1 MTINPAKIEQDIK
14 LLIDNPI
21 DKSSF
26 IYDFLLAFG
35 TAKSNVA
42 RLKTTSINK
51 AEGVGNVEWKSK
63 LIFYHVEK
71 NDELVNTFN
80 RLKLNFSNSKL
91 NPRFIIVTDFKTLYS
106 YDTKHDDTLNIEF
119 KDLTINV
126 DFFFPLAGIEKFE
139 APEEAKADVKAAEKM
154 AKLFEL
160 LSFDNPLNTNE
171 EVHNLNIFL
180 TRLLFCFFA
189 EDTNL
194 FDNKLFTNSV
204 SAYTNK
210 DGSDTDLYIQRL
222 FAQLNVVSNKNDE
235 SIDLRKFPY
244 VNGGLFRVSYPIPK
258 FSPRSRQQLLN
269 CGQLDWSEI
278 NPDIF
283 GSMIQAVVKT
293 EKRGLLGMHYTSV
306 PNIMKVIKPLF
317 LDALYEEYDKCIAK
331 DYKEKQKG
339 LNALLN
345 RLANIKIFDPACGS
359 GNFLII
365 AYKELRILEIK
376 IIKELG
382 LMEFSNITLNQFYG
396 IEIDDFAHET
406 ALLSLWLAEHQ
417 MDIQFAKE
425 LGQFKSPLPLQ
436 ESGNIVCGNATR
448 LNWKEICP
456 NHNNEEV
463 YVLGNPP
470 YLGGKLQEEEQ
481 KKDLLYVSQVVDRP
495 CKNLDYI
502 ACWFILG
509 AKYIYNTKSQY
520 AFVTTN
526 SICQGEQVELLWPY
540 IIDNKLEIGF
550 AHLSFKWSNNAKNNA
565 GVTVAIINVRNI
577 CNKPKYIYY
586 EEKIR
591 LVNNI
596 NPYLAE
602 STNIIVGRSSEP
614 ISKFP
619 KMYFGSMPRDG
630 GHLLLTTEEK
640 IKLIEQYPDLKTI
653 IKRNIGSAEF
663 IRGLDR
669 YCFWITE
676 DNKNLAYKTPP
687 VFERL
692 KKVESFRLESNAES
706 TRLYADRPYM
716 FVQRAYQETNS
727 IIIPRVSSERRE
739 YIPIGLLD
747 SSTIISDSAMAIYYA
762 ELWLFGVLT
771 SRMHMVWVKAV
782 AGRLKTDYRYS
793 AQLCYNTFPFP
804 NITNRQKELL
814 DDFVDRVMEE
824 RYKEQSKTFAELY
837 DPDKMPQGLRDA
849 HRELDLYIDSIYRQ
863 KPFENDE
870 ERLSHLFTMYE
881 RMTKKK

>member
-1 MTINPAKIEQDIK
+1 MSINPAKIEQDIK

-35 TAKSNVA
+35 TAKSNVV

-51 AEGVGNVEWKSK
+51 AEGEGNVEWKNK
-63 LIFYHVEK
+63 LIFYQVED
-71 NDELVNTFN
+71 NEELVDKFN
-80 RLKLNFSNSKL
+80 RLRLEYSNSKL
-91 NPRFIIVTDFKTLYS
+91 NPRFIILTDFKTLYS

-119 KDLTINV
+119 KDLTFNV

-139 APEEAKADVKAAEKM
+139 APEEAKADVKAADKM

-204 SAYTNK
+204 SAFTNK
-210 DGSDTDLYIQRL
+210 DGSDTDIYIQRL
-222 FAQLNVVSNKNDE
+222 FAQLNVAPNKSGE

-244 VNGGLFRVSYPIPK
+244 VNGGLFRENYPIPK
-258 FSPRSRQQLLN
+258 FSARSRQQLLN

-317 LDALYEEYDKCIAK
+317 LDALYEEYEKCIEK
-331 DYKEKQKG
+331 DYKEKKKG
-339 LNALLN
+339 LNFLLL
-345 RLANIKIFDPACGS
+345 RLERIKIFDPACGS

-365 AYKELRILEIK
+365 AYKELRKLEMK
-376 IIKELG
+376 IIKELD
-382 LMEFSNITLNQFYG
+382 LITFSQITLNQFYG

-417 MDIQFAKE
+417 MDLLFAKE
-425 LGQFKSPLPLQ
+425 LGQFKSPLPLK

-456 NHNNEEV
+456 NDNNEEV

-470 YLGGKLQEEEQ
+470 YLGSSMQDEKQ
-481 KKDLLYVSQVVDRP
+481 KEDIAFVFNGIDNY
-495 CKNLDYI
+495 KNLDYI
-502 ACWFILG
+502 SCWFYLG
-509 AKYIYNTKSQY
+509 AKYIQGTKSKY
-520 AFVTTN
+520 SFVSTN
-526 SICQGEQVELLWPY
+526 SICQGEQVSLLWSN
-540 IIDNKLEIGF
+540 ILNDNLEIYF
-550 AHLSFKWSNNAKNNA
+550 AYNNFKWTNNAKSQA
-565 GVTVAIINVRNI
+565 AVICVIIGLRN
-577 CNKPKYIYY
+577 KDKQPKYLFYNDI
-586 EEKIR
+586 KNT
-591 LVNNI
+591 VPNI
-596 NPYLAE
+596 NAYLINANDTLINRINY
-602 STNIIVGRSSEP
+602 S
-614 ISKFP
+614 ISRFKD
-619 KMYFGSMPRDG
+619 MIRGSMPSDG
-630 GHLLLTTEEK
+630 GHLIISKTTK
-640 IKLIEQYPDLKTI
+640 DDLIDKYNI
-653 IKRNIGSAEF
+653 IKPFIKKYIGSAEF
-663 IRGLDR
+663 IRSQER
-669 YCFWITE
+669 YCLWIDNEE
-676 DNKNLAYKTPP
+676 DYYILKAIPEIDNIFQKVSEFRNSSDTITTQEWSNKPY
-687 VFERL
+687 
-692 KKVESFRLESNAES
+692 SFRQPQYKKS
-706 TRLYADRPYM
+706 
-716 FVQRAYQETNS
+716 NS
-727 IIIPRVSSERRE
+727 IIIPIHSSENRD
-739 YIPIGLLD
+739 YIPIGFCD
-747 SSTIISDSAMAIYYA
+747 EDTVISNAAMAIYDA

-771 SRMHMVWVKAV
+771 SRMHMVWVRAV

-804 NITNRQKELL
+804 NITNQQKEMIV
-814 DDFVDRVMEE
+814 DFVDRVMEE
-824 RYKEQSKTFAELY
+824 RYKEQTKTLAELY
-837 DPDKMPQGLRDA
+837 DPDKMPEGLREA
-849 HRELDLYIDSIYRQ
+849 HHELDLYIDSIYRQ
-863 KPFENDE
+863 KPFESDE

-881 RMTKKK
+881 RITKKK

>member
-1 MTINPAKIEQDIK
+1 MAINPAKIEHDIK

-35 TAKSNVA
+35 TAKSNVV

-51 AEGVGNVEWKSK
+51 AKGEGNVEWKNK
-63 LIFYHVEK
+63 LIFYQVE
-71 NDELVNTFN
+71 NNEELVDKFN
-80 RLKLNFSNSKL
+80 HLRLEYSNSKL
-91 NPRFIIVTDFKTLYS
+91 NPRFIILTDFKTLYS

-139 APEEAKADVKAAEKM
+139 APEEAKADVKAADKM

-204 SAYTNK
+204 SAFTNK
-210 DGSDTDLYIQRL
+210 DGSDTDIYIQRL
-222 FAQLNVVSNKNDE
+222 FAQLNVTPNKSNE

-244 VNGGLFRVSYPIPK
+244 VNGGLFRENYPIPK
-258 FSPRSRQQLLN
+258 FSARSRQQLLN

-339 LNALLN
+339 LNALLL
-345 RLANIKIFDPACGS
+345 RLERIKIFDPACGS

-365 AYKELRILEIK
+365 AYKELRKLEMK

-382 LMEFSNITLNQFYG
+382 LITFSKITLNQFYG

-417 MDIQFAKE
+417 MDLQFAKE
-425 LGQFKSPLPLQ
+425 LGQFKPPLPLK

-456 NHNNEEV
+456 NDNNEEV
-463 YVLGNPP
+463 YILGNPP

-577 CNKPKYIYY
+577 CNKPKYIYD

-676 DNKNLAYKTPP
+676 DNKDLAYKTPP

-692 KKVESFRLESNAES
+692 KKVESFRLESDAES

-727 IIIPRVSSERRE
+727 IIIPRVSSERRD
-739 YIPIGLLD
+739 YIPIGFLNQD
-747 SSTIISDSAMAIYYA
+747 TIISDAAMAIYDA

-771 SRMHMVWVKAV
+771 SRMHMVWVRAV
-782 AGRLKTDYRYS
+782 AGRLEERLRYS

-804 NITNRQKELL
+804 NITNQQKEIIVDL
-814 DDFVDRVMEE
+814 VDRVMEE
-824 RYKEQSKTFAELY
+824 RSLDITKTLADLY
-837 DPDKMPQGLRDA
+837 DPDKMPQGLKEA

-863 KPFENDE
+863 KPFESDE

>member
-1 MTINPAKIEQDIK
+1 MAINTAKIEQDIK
-14 LLIDNPI
+14 ALIDKPI
-21 DKSSF
+21 DVSNF

-35 TAKSNVA
+35 TAKSNVV
-42 RLKTTSINK
+42 RLKTTLINK
-51 AEGVGNVEWKSK
+51 AKGEGNVEWKNK
-63 LIFYHVEK
+63 LIFYQVE
-71 NDELVNTFN
+71 NNEELVDKFN
-80 RLKLNFSNSKL
+80 HLRLEYSNSKL
-91 NPRFIIVTDFKTLYS
+91 NPRFIILTDFKTLYS

-139 APEEAKADVKAAEKM
+139 APEEAKADVKAADKM

-204 SAYTNK
+204 SAYTK
-210 DGSDTDLYIQRL
+210 SDGSDTDLYIQRL

-244 VNGGLFRVSYPIPK
+244 VNGGLFRENYPIPK
-258 FSPRSRQQLLN
+258 FSARSRQQLLN
-269 CGQLDWSEI
+269 CGELDWSEI

-317 LDALYEEYDKCIAK
+317 LDSLYEEFEKCKAK

-339 LNALLN
+339 LDALLL
-345 RLANIKIFDPACGS
+345 RLERIKIFDPACGS

-365 AYKELRILEIK
+365 AYKELRKLEME

-382 LMEFSNITLNQFYG
+382 LITFSKITLNQFYG

-417 MDIQFAKE
+417 MDLLFAKE
-425 LGQFKSPLPLQ
+425 LGQFKSPLPLK

-470 YLGGKLQEEEQ
+470 YLGARIQDEGQ
-481 KKDLLYVSQVVDRP
+481 KEDMKRVFSEINGYN
-495 CKNLDYI
+495 NLDYI
-502 ACWFILG
+502 ACWFYLSS
-509 AKYIYNTKSQY
+509 KYILNTNSKS
-520 AFVTTN
+520 AFVSTN
-526 SICQGEQVELLWPY
+526 SICQGEQVAILWQN
-540 IIDNKLEIGF
+540 IIDKVEIFF
-550 AHLSFKWSNNAKNNA
+550 AYNSFKWQNNAKSNA
-565 GVTVAIINVRNI
+565 GVTVTIIGLRNFD
-577 CNKPKYIYY
+577 KSPKYLFNELIKK
-586 EEKIR
+586 E
-591 LVNNI
+591 VNNI
-596 NPYLAE
+596 NAYLIDAK
-602 STNIIVGRSSEP
+602 NIYIKKRSNPLSDFKD
-614 ISKFP
+614 IC
-619 KMYFGSMPRDG
+619 FGSMPNDG
-630 GHLLLTTEEK
+630 GCLILSLKEKNELLNKYPQASVL
-640 IKLIEQYPDLKTI
+640 IKSLL
-653 IKRNIGSAEF
+653 GSQEF
-663 IRGLDR
+663 IRGEDR
-669 YCFWITE
+669 FCLWITDE
-676 DNKNLAYKTPP
+676 FKEIAFSIPEITNRINMCWDLRRKSKRGATNILADSPYK
-687 VFERL
+687 FGEIRHI
-692 KKVESFRLESNAES
+692 
-706 TRLYADRPYM
+706 D
-716 FVQRAYQETNS
+716 TNS
-727 IIIPRVSSERRE
+727 IIIPSVSSERRD
-739 YIPIGLLD
+739 YIPMGFLNKD
-747 SSTIISDSAMAIYYA
+747 TVISNAAMAIYDA

-771 SRMHMVWVKAV
+771 SRMHMVWVRAV

-804 NITNRQKELL
+804 NITNQQKEILV
-814 DDFVDRVMEE
+814 DFVDRVMEE
-824 RYKEQSKTFAELY
+824 RYKEQTKTLAELY
-837 DPDKMPQGLRDA
+837 DPDKMPEGLREA
-849 HRELDLYIDSIYRQ
+849 HHELDLYIDSIYRQ
-863 KPFENDE
+863 KPFESDE

-881 RMTKKK
+881 RITKKK

>member
-1 MTINPAKIEQDIK
+1 MTINTAKIEQDIK

-35 TAKSNVA
+35 TAKSNVV
-42 RLKTTSINK
+42 RLQTTSINK
-51 AEGVGNVEWKSK
+51 AEGEGNVGWKNK
-63 LIFYHVEK
+63 LIFYHVANNE
-71 NDELVNTFN
+71 ELVDTFN
-80 RLKLNFSNSKL
+80 LFRLDYSKSKL
-91 NPRFIIVTDFKTLYS
+91 NPRFIIVTDFESLYS
-106 YDTKHDDTLNIEF
+106 YDIKFDDTLNIDF
-119 KDLTINV
+119 KDLDINV

-139 APEEAKADVKAAEKM
+139 APEEAKADVKAADKM

-160 LSFDNPLNTNE
+160 LSFDNPLNTNK
-171 EVHNLNIFL
+171 EVHHLNIFL

-189 EDTNL
+189 EDTKL
-194 FDNKLFTNSV
+194 FDDKLFTNSV

-210 DGSDTDLYIQRL
+210 DGSDTDTYIQRL
-222 FAQLNVVSNKNDE
+222 FSQLNISDNKNNE
-235 SIDLRKFPY
+235 SIDLRRFPY
-244 VNGGLFRVSYPIPK
+244 VNGGLFRENYPIPK
-258 FSPRSRQQLLN
+258 FSAHSRQQLIN

-317 LDALYEEYDKCIAK
+317 LDSLCEEYDKCIAK

-339 LNALLN
+339 LNALLL
-345 RLANIKIFDPACGS
+345 RLENIKIFDPACGS

-365 AYKELRILEIK
+365 AYKELRKLEMK

-382 LMEFSNITLNQFYG
+382 LITFSKITLNQFYG

-417 MDIQFAKE
+417 MDLLFAKE
-425 LGQFKSPLPLQ
+425 LGQFKSPLPLK

-456 NHNNEEV
+456 NYNNEEV
-463 YVLGNPP
+463 YILGNPP
-470 YLGGKLQEEEQ
+470 YLGSSMQDKEQ
-481 KKDLLYVSQVVDRP
+481 KEDVAYVFNGLNNY
-495 CKNLDYI
+495 KNLDYI
-502 ACWFILG
+502 SCWFYLG
-509 AKYIYNTKSQY
+509 AKYIINTKSKY
-520 AFVTTN
+520 SFVSTN
-526 SICQGEQVELLWPY
+526 SICQGEQVSLLWSN
-540 IIDNKLEIGF
+540 ILNGDLEIYF
-550 AHLSFKWSNNAKNNA
+550 AYNNFKWTNNAKSQA
-565 GVTVAIINVRNI
+565 AVICVIIGLRN
-577 CNKPKYIYY
+577 KEKQPKYLFYNDI
-586 EEKIR
+586 KNT
-591 LVNNI
+591 VPNI
-596 NPYLAE
+596 NAYLLNANDVLIDRRNF
-602 STNIIVGRSSEP
+602 S
-614 ISKFP
+614 ISGFKE
-619 KMYFGSMPRDG
+619 MIRGSMPSDG
-630 GHLLLTTEEK
+630 GHLIITKSYKDELLNKYEILEPFIK
-640 IKLIEQYPDLKTI
+640 KYIGSFEFLRNQERYCLWIDNDDDYKKLKLIPEIKEIFNKVSVFRNCSDTI
-653 IKRNIGSAEF
+653 TTQEWA
-663 IRGLDR
+663 
-669 YCFWITE
+669 
-676 DNKNLAYKTPP
+676 NKPY
-687 VFERL
+687 
-692 KKVESFRLESNAES
+692 SFRQPQYKKS
-706 TRLYADRPYM
+706 
-716 FVQRAYQETNS
+716 NS
-727 IIIPRVSSERRE
+727 IIIPIHSSENRD
-739 YIPIGLLD
+739 YIPIGFCND
-747 SSTIISDSAMAIYYA
+747 DTIISNAAMAIYDA

-804 NITNRQKELL
+804 NITNQQKELL

-863 KPFENDE
+863 KPFESDE

>member
-1 MTINPAKIEQDIK
+1 MSINPAKIEQDIK

-35 TAKSNVA
+35 TAKSNVV

-51 AEGVGNVEWKSK
+51 AEGEGNVEWKNK
-63 LIFYHVEK
+63 LIFYQVED
-71 NDELVNTFN
+71 NEELVDKFN
-80 RLKLNFSNSKL
+80 RLRLEYSNSKL
-91 NPRFIIVTDFKTLYS
+91 NPRFIILTDFKTLYS

-139 APEEAKADVKAAEKM
+139 APEEAKADVKAADKM

-204 SAYTNK
+204 SAYTK
-210 DGSDTDLYIQRL
+210 SDGSDTDLYIQRL

-244 VNGGLFRVSYPIPK
+244 VNGGLFRDIYPIPK
-258 FSPRSRQQLLN
+258 FSPRSRQQLIN

-317 LDALYEEYDKCIAK
+317 LDSLYEEFEKCKAK

-339 LNALLN
+339 LDALLL
-345 RLANIKIFDPACGS
+345 RLERIKIFDPACGS

-365 AYKELRILEIK
+365 AYKELRKLEME

-382 LMEFSNITLNQFYG
+382 LITFSKITLNQFYG

-417 MDIQFAKE
+417 MDLLFAKE
-425 LGQFKSPLPLQ
+425 LGQFKSPLPLK

-456 NHNNEEV
+456 NDNNEEV
-463 YVLGNPP
+463 YILGNPP
-470 YLGGKLQEEEQ
+470 YLGARVQEKEQ
-481 KKDLLYVSQVVDRP
+481 KDDLSYVFSGFNIY
-495 CKNLDYI
+495 KNLDYI
-502 ACWFILG
+502 ACWFYKG
-509 AKYIYNTKSQY
+509 YKYILNTNSKC

-526 SICQGEQVELLWPY
+526 SICQGQQVALLWKE
-540 IIDNKLEIGF
+540 ILENTEISF
-550 AHLSFKWSNNAKNNA
+550 AYNSFKWKNNAKSNA
-565 GVTVAIINVRNI
+565 GVIITIIGLRNFD
-577 CNKPKYIYY
+577 NTPKYII
-586 EEKIR
+586 KD
-591 LVNNI
+591 LLKKQVKNI
-596 NPYLAE
+596 NAYLIEAD
-602 STNIIVGRSSEP
+602 NILIYETTKAISKLPKINFGNMPNDGGGLILLDKDKEEIEKNYPNSKKLFKKYIGSEEFINGSYRWCLWIDDTTLETAINIEP
-614 ISKFP
+614 IKNRIESVRKHRLSSKDKGTNKLSIRSHQF
-619 KMYFGSMPRDG
+619 RDLNVTKEG
-630 GHLLLTTEEK
+630 
-640 IKLIEQYPDLKTI
+640 
-653 IKRNIGSAEF
+653 KR
-663 IRGLDR
+663 
-669 YCFWITE
+669 T
-676 DNKNLAYKTPP
+676 
-687 VFERL
+687 
-692 KKVESFRLESNAES
+692 
-706 TRLYADRPYM
+706 
-716 FVQRAYQETNS
+716 
-727 IIIPRVSSERRE
+727 IIIPSVSSERRE
-739 YIPIGLLD
+739 YIPIGALD
-747 SSTIISDSAMAIYYA
+747 SSTIISNAAMAIYDA

-771 SRMHMVWVKAV
+771 SRMHMVWT
-782 AGRLKTDYRYS
+782 KTVGGYLGTSIRYS

-804 NITNRQKELL
+804 NITNQQKDLL
-814 DDFVDRVMEE
+814 ADLVDRVMEE
-824 RYKEQSKTFAELY
+824 RSLDITKTLADLY
-837 DPDKMPQGLRDA
+837 DPDKMPQGLKEA

-863 KPFENDE
+863 KPFESDE

>member
-139 APEEAKADVKAAEKM
+139 APEEAKADVKAADKM

-222 FAQLNVVSNKNDE
+222 FAQLNVISNKNDE

-244 VNGGLFRVSYPIPK
+244 VNGGLFRDNYPIPK

-269 CGQLDWSEI
+269 CGELDWSEI

-339 LNALLN
+339 LNALLL
-345 RLANIKIFDPACGS
+345 RLERIKIFDPACGS

-365 AYKELRILEIK
+365 AYKELRKLEME

-382 LMEFSNITLNQFYG
+382 LITFSKITLEQFYG

-417 MDIQFAKE
+417 MDILFAKE
-425 LGQFKSPLPLQ
+425 CGQFKPPLPLK

-448 LNWKEICP
+448 LNWKDICP
-456 NHNNEEV
+456 NDNNEEV

-470 YLGGKLQEEEQ
+470 YLGARVQEKEQ
-481 KKDLLYVSQVVDRP
+481 KDDLSYVFSGFNIY
-495 CKNLDYI
+495 KNLDYI
-502 ACWFILG
+502 ACWFYKG
-509 AKYIYNTKSQY
+509 YKYILNTNSKC

-526 SICQGEQVELLWPY
+526 SICQGQQVALLWKE
-540 IIDNKLEIGF
+540 ILENVEISF
-550 AHLSFKWSNNAKNNA
+550 AYNSFKWKNNAKSNA
-565 GVTVAIINVRNI
+565 GVSVTIIGLRNFD
-577 CNKPKYIYY
+577 NAPKYIINDLLKKQVKNINAYLIEADNILIY
-586 EEKIR
+586 ETTKAISKLPPMKKGNMPNDGGNLILTHEEKDKIISEYNEANILLKKYIGADEYINGTYRWCLWIENKDLSFALSIPLIKDRIDKVR
-591 LVNNI
+591 LHRLSSVDIGANK
-596 NPYLAE
+596 LAE
-602 STNIIVGRSSEP
+602 RAHQ
-614 ISKFP
+614 F
-619 KMYFGSMPRDG
+619 RD
-630 GHLLLTTEEK
+630 LNVTTEN
-640 IKLIEQYPDLKTI
+640 
-653 IKRNIGSAEF
+653 KR
-663 IRGLDR
+663 
-669 YCFWITE
+669 
-676 DNKNLAYKTPP
+676 
-687 VFERL
+687 
-692 KKVESFRLESNAES
+692 
-706 TRLYADRPYM
+706 
-716 FVQRAYQETNS
+716 S
-727 IIIPRVSSERRE
+727 IIIPSTSSERRD
-739 YIPIGLLD
+739 YIPIGFFDTNTNVSNAVL
-747 SSTIISDSAMAIYYA
+747 AIYDA

-771 SRMHMVWVKAV
+771 SRMHMVWVRAV
-782 AGRLKTDYRYS
+782 GGKLEERLRYS

-804 NITNRQKELL
+804 NITNQQKEIIVDL
-814 DDFVDRVMEE
+814 VDRVMEE
-824 RYKEQSKTFAELY
+824 RSLDITKTLAELY
-837 DPDKMPQGLRDA
+837 DPEKMPQGLRDA

-863 KPFENDE
+863 KPFESDE

>member
-1 MTINPAKIEQDIK
+1 MAINTAKIEQDIK
-14 LLIDNPI
+14 ALIDKPI
-21 DKSSF
+21 DVSNF

-35 TAKSNVA
+35 TAKSNVV

-51 AEGVGNVEWKSK
+51 AEGEGNVEWKSK
-63 LIFYHVEK
+63 LIFYHVEN
-71 NDELVNTFN
+71 NDDLVNTFN
-80 RLKLNFSNSKL
+80 SLRLNFTNSKL
-91 NPRFIIVTDFKTLYS
+91 NPRFIIVTDFNALYS
-106 YDTKHDDTLNIEF
+106 YDTKHDDTLNIDF
-119 KDLTINV
+119 KDLAINV

-139 APEEAKADVKAAEKM
+139 APEEAKADVKAADKM

-160 LSFDNPLNTNE
+160 LSYDNPLNTNE
-171 EVHNLNIFL
+171 DVHNLNIFL

-222 FAQLNVVSNKNDE
+222 FAQLNVISNKNDE

-258 FSPRSRQQLLN
+258 FSPRSRQQLIN

-339 LNALLN
+339 LNALLL
-345 RLANIKIFDPACGS
+345 RLERIKIFDPACGS

-365 AYKELRILEIK
+365 AYKELRKLEMK

-382 LMEFSNITLNQFYG
+382 LITFSKITLNQFYG

-417 MDIQFAKE
+417 MDLQFAKE
-425 LGQFKSPLPLQ
+425 LGQFKPPLPLK

-448 LNWKEICP
+448 LNWKGICP
-456 NHNNEEV
+456 NDNNEEV

-470 YLGGKLQEEEQ
+470 YLGARLQDEGQ
-481 KKDLLYVSQVVDRP
+481 KEDMEIVFSEINGYN
-495 CKNLDYI
+495 NLDYI
-502 ACWFILG
+502 ACWFYKG
-509 AKYIYNTKSQY
+509 YKYILNTNSKC

-526 SICQGEQVELLWPY
+526 SICQGEQVAILWQN
-540 IIDNKLEIGF
+540 IIDKIEIFF
-550 AHLSFKWSNNAKNNA
+550 AYNSFKWQNNAKSNA
-565 GVTVAIINVRNI
+565 GVTVTIIGLRNYE
-577 CNKPKYIYY
+577 KSPKYLFNELIKK
-586 EEKIR
+586 E
-591 LVNNI
+591 VNNI
-596 NPYLAE
+596 NAYLIDAKN
-602 STNIIVGRSSEP
+602 TFIKKRSNPLSELKD
-614 ISKFP
+614 IC
-619 KMYFGSMPRDG
+619 FGSMPNDG
-630 GHLLLTTEEK
+630 GYLILSLKEKSELLNKYPQASVL
-640 IKLIEQYPDLKTI
+640 IKSLL
-653 IKRNIGSAEF
+653 GSQEF
-663 IRGLDR
+663 IRGEDR
-669 YCFWITE
+669 YCLWITDE
-676 DNKNLAYKTPP
+676 LKEIAFSIPEIIERINMCGELRRKSKRAATQILADCPYK
-687 VFERL
+687 FGEIRHI
-692 KKVESFRLESNAES
+692 
-706 TRLYADRPYM
+706 
-716 FVQRAYQETNS
+716 ETNS
-727 IIIPRVSSERRE
+727 IIIPSVSSERRE
-739 YIPIGLLD
+739 YIPIGALD
-747 SSTIISDSAMAIYYA
+747 SSTIISNAAMAIYDA

-771 SRMHMVWVKAV
+771 SRMHMVWVRAV

-804 NITNRQKELL
+804 NITNQQKDLL
-814 DDFVDRVMEE
+814 ADLVDRVMEE
-824 RYKEQSKTFAELY
+824 RSLDITKTLADLY
-837 DPDKMPQGLRDA
+837 DPDKMPQGLKEA